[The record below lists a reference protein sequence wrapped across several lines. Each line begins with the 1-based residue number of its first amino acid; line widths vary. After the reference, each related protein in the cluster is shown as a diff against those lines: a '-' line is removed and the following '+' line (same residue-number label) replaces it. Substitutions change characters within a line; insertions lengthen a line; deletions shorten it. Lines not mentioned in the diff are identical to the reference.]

1 MPKVTAQK
9 KAKVENVKKYQ
20 WRAHEHHATQTQ
32 TDSIQEIKL
41 NNKIIQH
48 SFEVAL
54 KKKSKTLSQTDKINI
69 AGSACVCY
77 TYSCKDYVSYTTEYR
92 DHMYI

>member
-9 KAKVENVKKYQ
+9 KANAAKAMRNIN
-20 WRAHEHHATQTQ
+20 ANEHHTTQTQ

-48 SFEVAL
+48 SFEVKR

-69 AGSACVCY
+69 TAHLPQV
-77 TYSCKDYVSYTTEYR
+77 
-92 DHMYI
+92 